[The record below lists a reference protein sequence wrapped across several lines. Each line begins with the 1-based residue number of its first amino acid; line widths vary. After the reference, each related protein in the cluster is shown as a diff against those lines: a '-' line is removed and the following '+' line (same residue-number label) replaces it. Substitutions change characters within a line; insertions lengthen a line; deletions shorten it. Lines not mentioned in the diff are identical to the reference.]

1 MGEKIVCSL
10 QRTRKRRWIDRYARI
25 KKSCTNNETTFID
38 GDLIECVCVGT
49 DFSVSGIYFCWCSF
63 ELPNAICCSVYIHML
78 ECRIDFVSCQIEMN
92 TTRAVHLFLHIW
104 PLWRPSHCQHP
115 KLNDKGPLSTSFPIH
130 WLIRKKTEPN
140 VSRVHW
146 KWRTVCC
153 CCCWDLNVVLISIEM
168 SHWNI
173 VRQKLAQG
181 FVILLSRTTHTS
193 LTIRTHKRA
202 GELHTHKHRDNHTI
216 DNIIDQRQSLQYH
229 YRRALSYQC
238 APFNCNTTTVKY
250 FERLF

>member
-1 MGEKIVCSL
+1 MLCTCSAICCCTYTINASIVCEIHLCVRLAMCVHNIHSLITKPQFGRTKRNEVEKKNREHIGIVFHGKGEDTMGEKIVCSL

-130 WLIRKKTEPN
+130 WLIRKK
-140 VSRVHW
+140 
-146 KWRTVCC
+146 K
-153 CCCWDLNVVLISIEM
+153 LNQMYRECIGNGERYVVVVAETWMSSSSQSKCRIE
-168 SHWNI
+168 
-173 VRQKLAQG
+173 
-181 FVILLSRTTHTS
+181 ILCG
-193 LTIRTHKRA
+193 K
-202 GELHTHKHRDNHTI
+202 N
-216 DNIIDQRQSLQYH
+216 
-229 YRRALSYQC
+229 
-238 APFNCNTTTVKY
+238 
-250 FERLF
+250 